1 MRRKRTA
8 RNLLLAAMLIALGA
22 GLLLSPWL
30 ILRVRLWRE
39 APGAEVLWAGSL
51 PLETYGGE
59 IPWLMGQPTLYA
71 RAGDELLSC
80 RMSRYE
86 NRAFFSG
93 VGRDPWPEE
102 GETRALLSS
111 DGGYAVLQHREPG
124 VLSILAAFSPPEG
137 TASARA
143 AVTFP
148 DGTMRTAEGTWEDSV
163 LFFRV
168 PGTAEEV
175 AQPLGPIYEGLL
187 RAALQV
193 TYFGENGDVL
203 LTWDGPVELW

>member
-8 RNLLLAAMLIALGA
+8 RNLLLAAILIALGI
-22 GLLLSPWL
+22 GLFLSPWL
-30 ILRVRLWRE
+30 ILRFRLWRE
-39 APGAEVLWAGSL
+39 APEAEMLWAGSL

-59 IPWLMGQPTLYA
+59 TPWLMGQPTLYA
-71 RAGDELLSC
+71 RTGDELLSC
-80 RMSRYE
+80 YMSRYE
-86 NRAFFSG
+86 NRVFFSG

-111 DGGYAVLQHREPG
+111 DGGYAVLRHREPG
-124 VLSILAAFSPPEG
+124 ALGILAVFSPPEG
-137 TASARA
+137 TTSARA

-148 DGTMRTAEGTWEDSV
+148 DGAVRTAAGVQEDSA

-168 PGTAEEV
+168 PGTAEEL
-175 AQPLGPIYEGLL
+175 AQPHDPIYEGLL

-193 TYFGENGDVL
+193 TYFDENGDVL
-203 LTWDGPVELW
+203 LTWDGPVEPW

>member
-1 MRRKRTA
+1 MRRKKTA
-8 RNLLLAAMLIALGA
+8 RNLLLAAALVALGI
-22 GLLLSPWL
+22 GLFLSPWL
-30 ILRVRLWRE
+30 ILRFRLWRE
-39 APGAEVLWAGSL
+39 APEAEVLWAGSL

-59 IPWLMGQPTLYA
+59 IPWLMGQPTLYT

-93 VGRDPWPEE
+93 VGRDPWPEK

-124 VLSILAAFSPPEG
+124 VLGILAAFSPPEG
-137 TASARA
+137 TTSARA

-148 DGTMRTAEGTWEDSV
+148 DGTARTAEGTWEDSV

-168 PGTAEEV
+168 PGTAEEL
-175 AQPLGPIYEGLL
+175 AQPHDPVYEGLL